1 MDADSTSA
9 VLVEGAYR
17 YARIP
22 EWVLFHDELTAT
34 AKLAYAALDRYAGA
48 TAKAWPGIP
57 TLAKRLGMDTSTV
70 RRAIRSLEEAGALV
84 TTPRFVDGRQT
95 SNHYRLVGDAP
106 VPTRPGAGAG
116 VPPGAGAGGE
126 AGAGAWG
133 ENESQKDREP
143 DEREPCSVEVAD
155 APTPKPRSPQQRLAD
170 ARIEALALVT
180 RADATRPPAWYK
192 RASKVLR
199 DLGQPDQRR
208 QHVLQHHHRP
218 RRQPGGV
225 GLPAPRGF
233 DVQAAARALR
243 KVRMPAQAHRLRR
256 GGAVGDGQVHFQ
268 RVGREHEALAQIEG
282 ERPVGVGGVRVGQL
296 GRRGQRRQWLLCDG
310 DQQQ

>member
-199 DLGQPDQRR
+199 DLGQPEPGELIVKAALYRR
-208 QHVLQHHHRP
+208 QWPTMTLT
-218 RRQPGGV
+218 
-225 GLPAPRGF
+225 
-233 DVQAAARALR
+233 
-243 KVRMPAQAHRLRR
+243 M
-256 GGAVGDGQVHFQ
+256 
-268 RVGREHEALAQIEG
+268 EALAKHWAELTPQNALTESERWALEDPKLTDEQRNTELAAVLGPKVMNALRQMAELVEG
-282 ERPVGVGGVRVGQL
+282 KS
-296 GRRGQRRQWLLCDG
+296 
-310 DQQQ
+310 